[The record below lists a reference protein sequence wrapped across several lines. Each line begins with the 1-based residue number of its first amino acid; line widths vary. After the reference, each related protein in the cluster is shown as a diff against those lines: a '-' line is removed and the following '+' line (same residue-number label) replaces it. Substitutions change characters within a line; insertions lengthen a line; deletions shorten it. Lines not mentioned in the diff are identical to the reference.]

1 MCCIVC
7 IVVLLCNPEVCFI
20 TVKNLY
26 ACISYSLITTMF
38 DYVQAQQEMS
48 VMQNWMIGSG
58 YADEE
63 PFVMIDWVSGRLRPL
78 YFIDVSYDS
87 NSGEANEGDQIFNPS
102 MLDLVLSPQQ
112 KRACDF
118 ALAANSQV
126 QCAVQ
131 CSCCLFSASFTAAV
145 HIINTLHLSTPP
157 FIQLCYLMLDD

>member
-1 MCCIVC
+1 
-7 IVVLLCNPEVCFI
+7 
-20 TVKNLY
+20 
-26 ACISYSLITTMF
+26 
-38 DYVQAQQEMS
+38 MS

-87 NSGEANEGDQIFNPS
+87 NSGEANEGDKVFNPS

-126 QCAVQ
+126 WCTVPCAV
-131 CSCCLFSASFTAAV
+131 
-145 HIINTLHLSTPP
+145 
-157 FIQLCYLMLDD
+157 

>member
-1 MCCIVC
+1 
-7 IVVLLCNPEVCFI
+7 
-20 TVKNLY
+20 
-26 ACISYSLITTMF
+26 
-38 DYVQAQQEMS
+38 MS

-87 NSGEANEGDQIFNPS
+87 NSGEANEGDKVFNPS

-126 QCAVQ
+126 RYSEQ
-131 CSCCLFSASFTAAV
+131 CSVLAPCFFSCCYAY
-145 HIINTLHLSTPP
+145 
-157 FIQLCYLMLDD
+157 YLYLITIS